1 MCARPRIARGHSL
14 VESFSSRFLLR
25 PLAAQAEDIEHI
37 FIDVGRAKNDMITS
51 ADFVELFS
59 EFIVGD
65 VGMHEIVKASIS
77 MQRKPQ

>member
-1 MCARPRIARGHSL
+1 MCARPRIARGHPL
-14 VESFSSRFLLR
+14 FENFSSRFFLR
-25 PLAAQAEDIEHI
+25 PLAAHAEDIEHI

>member
-1 MCARPRIARGHSL
+1 MCARAPLDRATPGQER
-14 VESFSSRFLLR
+14 SRDAFCS
-25 PLAAQAEDIEHI
+25 PLPPPQAEDIEHI

>member
-1 MCARPRIARGHSL
+1 MCARAPLDRATPGQ
-14 VESFSSRFLLR
+14 EPSRDAFCS
-25 PLAAQAEDIEHI
+25 PLPPPQAEDIEHI

-77 MQRKPQ
+77 MQTKPQ